1 MIYIGLDDTD
11 IVDWERGTGKL
22 ARQIGDDLGRFGS
35 LFGISRHQLLVDP
48 RVPMTKRN
56 SSACI
61 HLQGEADLGELGQFV
76 SDYVKKES
84 PDGSDPGVCVARRV
98 PAAITAFGCRAQ
110 TELVRQQEARQLA
123 AEHRLFLR
131 GLGGTEDG
139 VIGALSAVGLGA
151 SGQDGRFIL
160 VGTIRELEG
169 VQSIASVLASG
180 ITAVLNMAGDP
191 ITEGLIDT
199 GGKLR
204 PALRDGRP
212 VLYVE
217 RGGPYWLPL
226 KLD

>member
-22 ARQIGDDLGRFGS
+22 ARQMVDHLGRFGD

-61 HLQGEADLGELGQFV
+61 HLQSEADLNELGDFV
-76 SDYVKKES
+76 SDYVKNES
-84 PDGSDPGVCVARRV
+84 PEGSDPGVCIARQV
-98 PAAITAFGCRAQ
+98 PAAITRFGHRAQ
-110 TELVRQQEARQLA
+110 TELVGQGEARQLA
-123 AEHRLFLR
+123 AAYGLFLR

-160 VGTIRELEG
+160 VGTIRELAG
-169 VQSIASVLASG
+169 IQSVEAILASG
-180 ITAVLNMAGDP
+180 IVAVLNMAGDP
-191 ITEGLIDT
+191 IVEGLIDT

-217 RGGPYWLPL
+217 RGDPNWVPL